1 MLLCAAAVIVVGA
14 VIALAWTRA
23 HYNAWAW
30 QSFPDRFH
38 ICGRDYLGPG
48 DIVSIREVNAYGAQP
63 IGQVRTFVATHEVW
77 AIEHGVPGDRCGTI
91 VYVRTGHREFRAY
104 ALSGGP

>member
-1 MLLCAAAVIVVGA
+1 LLCAAAVILVGA
-14 VIALAWTRA
+14 VIVLGWTRA

-38 ICGRDYLGPG
+38 ICDRDYVGPG
-48 DIVSIREVNAYGAQP
+48 SIVSIDEVSSDNAKP

-77 AIEHGVPGDRCGTI
+77 GIHNGVPGDRCGTLVFVRSGARSFR
-91 VYVRTGHREFRAY
+91 VYG
-104 ALSGGP
+104 LSGGP